1 MAYSDL
7 IEELLPHGVGVIP
20 ESEFLEILPDLLAY
34 AISGPCA
41 TWTGDKLAR
50 LITSR
55 FALGGTKKM
64 TLAECGKEFGICRE
78 RVREVEG
85 RALRHLRDPEVK
97 KRYLVIR
104 PRIDARW
111 KSVG

>member
-1 MAYSDL
+1 MAYTDL

-41 TWTGDKLAR
+41 TWNGEKLAL
-50 LITSR
+50 LIRAR
-55 FALGGTKKM
+55 FALGGAKKM
-64 TLAECGKEFGICRE
+64 SLAECGKFFRVCRE

-85 RALRHLRDPEVK
+85 KAIRHLRDPAVK
-97 KRYLVIR
+97 KRYLAGGSLVDQWI
-104 PRIDARW
+104 
-111 KSVG
+111 SVG